1 MTNDAMANAQSM
13 TNEQCQMPN
22 TEDAFPGLLP
32 YWSLDIRLLVTDWSL
47 RHWDIGHLHA
57 NRNIANPSR
66 EDYTLVMHEN
76 VYLNGEIVPAG
87 QAAVSV
93 WDAGFLHGASTF
105 TTMLVRGG
113 RVFRLD
119 RHLNRLFD
127 TVSLL
132 NLRTAATP
140 DSLVEAVGRLIEANG
155 LRTPSVSAGSE
166 SRMRIT
172 LTPGSVLDVGEAAHG
187 VTLITTEPQA
197 AYIPQWRRDGITVVV
212 AAFKQ
217 FAGDPTFGYKTGC
230 YLPRILAR
238 QEAAIKGAQEAL
250 WFTTNNHLA
259 EACFRNV
266 FLVAEGKVF
275 TPPRD
280 TPVLPGVVREAV
292 IELCG
297 QLKIPCEID
306 TPLTIRDLLG
316 ADEVFLTGSGLGV
329 CPVVRVE
336 RHAVGDEKPG
346 DVTKKLMAAYEDLLT
361 RECA

>member
-1 MTNDAMANAQSM
+1 M
-13 TNEQCQMPN
+13 
-22 TEDAFPGLLP
+22 
-32 YWSLDIRLLVTDWSL
+32 
-47 RHWDIGHLHA
+47 
-57 NRNIANPSR
+57 
-66 EDYTLVMHEN
+66 MHEN
-76 VYLNGEIVPAG
+76 VYLNGEIVPADR
-87 QAAVSV
+87 ASVSV

-105 TTMLVRGG
+105 TTMLVRCG

-119 RHLNRLFD
+119 RHLTRLFD

-132 NLRTAATP
+132 NLRTDATP
-140 DSLVEAVGRLIEANG
+140 DSLVAAVERLIEANG
-155 LRTPSVSAGSE
+155 LGGKHGDDAGRACNSGPEGRCTRKGDTEGNEAAPQDPACNAPRTGLSCTPYMEA
-166 SRMRIT
+166 RMRIT
-172 LTPGSVLDVGEAAHG
+172 LTPGSVLDVGESAKG

-197 AYIPQWRRDGITVVV
+197 AYIPQWRREGITVAV

-217 FAGDPTFGYKTGC
+217 LAGDPTFGYKTGC
-230 YLPRILAR
+230 YLTRILAR

-250 WFTTNNHLA
+250 WFTTDNHLA

-266 FLVAEGKVF
+266 FLVQEGKVF
-275 TPPRD
+275 SPPRD

-297 QLKIPCEID
+297 QLNIPCEID

-346 DVTKKLMAAYEDLLT
+346 SVTKKIMAAYEDLLT
-361 RECA
+361 RECPRTEEVTGNQ

>member
-1 MTNDAMANAQSM
+1 
-13 TNEQCQMPN
+13 
-22 TEDAFPGLLP
+22 
-32 YWSLDIRLLVTDWSL
+32 
-47 RHWDIGHLHA
+47 
-57 NRNIANPSR
+57 
-66 EDYTLVMHEN
+66 MHEN
-76 VYLNGEIVPAG
+76 VYLNGEIVPADRAG
-87 QAAVSV
+87 VSV
-93 WDAGFLHGASTF
+93 WDAGFLHGASAF
-105 TTMLVRGG
+105 TTMLVRGR
-113 RVFRLD
+113 RVFRLE

-132 NLRTAATP
+132 NLRTGATP
-140 DSLVEAVGRLIEANG
+140 DSLVAAVGRVIEANG
-155 LRTPSVSAGSE
+155 LRGQTPISNSDSKKGQTPIFHTDPQRANGEIGLSPFLE
-166 SRMRIT
+166 ARMRIT
-172 LTPGSVLDVGEAAHG
+172 LTPGSIRDVGGEAHG

-197 AYIPQWRRDGITVVV
+197 AYIPQWRSEGITVVV

-217 FAGDPTFGYKTGC
+217 LAGDPTFGYKTGC

-238 QEAAIKGAQEAL
+238 QEAALQGAQEAL
-250 WFTTNNHLA
+250 WFTTDNHLA

-266 FLVAEGKVF
+266 FLVSGGKVF

-297 QLKIPCEID
+297 QLGIPREID
-306 TPLTIRDLLG
+306 APLTIRELLA

-346 DVTKKLMAAYEDLLT
+346 EVTKKIMDAYERLLRT
-361 RECA
+361 ECPEMTNDE

>member
-1 MTNDAMANAQSM
+1 
-13 TNEQCQMPN
+13 
-22 TEDAFPGLLP
+22 
-32 YWSLDIRLLVTDWSL
+32 
-47 RHWDIGHLHA
+47 
-57 NRNIANPSR
+57 
-66 EDYTLVMHEN
+66 MHEN

-87 QAAVSV
+87 QASVSV
-93 WDAGFLHGASTF
+93 WDAGFLHGASAF

-113 RVFRLD
+113 KVFRLD

-140 DSLVEAVGRLIEANG
+140 DSLVEAVGRLIDANG
-155 LRTPSVSAGSE
+155 LAGTPGDDAGRACNSGPEGRCTRKDDPEIADAAPQDPACNAPRKTGAKLHALHGTPYE

-172 LTPGSVLDVGEAAHG
+172 LTPGSVLEVGEAAKG
-187 VTLITTEPQA
+187 VTLITTEPEA
-197 AYIPQWRRDGITVVV
+197 AYIPQWRREGITVVV

-217 FAGDPTFGYKTGC
+217 LAGDPTFGYKTGC

-266 FLVAEGKVF
+266 FLVSEGKVF

-297 QLKIPCEID
+297 QLNIPCEID

-336 RHAVGDEKPG
+336 RHGVGNEKPG
-346 DVTKKLMAAYEDLLT
+346 GVTKKLMAAYEDLLA
-361 RECA
+361 RECPGTNEVIGNQ

>member
-1 MTNDAMANAQSM
+1 
-13 TNEQCQMPN
+13 
-22 TEDAFPGLLP
+22 
-32 YWSLDIRLLVTDWSL
+32 
-47 RHWDIGHLHA
+47 
-57 NRNIANPSR
+57 
-66 EDYTLVMHEN
+66 MHEN
-76 VYLNGEIVPAG
+76 AYLNGEIVPADR
-87 QAAVSV
+87 ASVSV
-93 WDAGFLHGASTF
+93 WDAGFLHGASAF
-105 TTMLVRGG
+105 TTMLVRCGK
-113 RVFRLD
+113 VFRLE

-132 NLRTAATP
+132 NLRTGATP
-140 DSLVEAVGRLIEANG
+140 DSLAAAVGRLIEANG
-155 LRTPSVSAGSE
+155 LAGTRPSSNDEENNEENGEEKRGQAPIFHTDPQRANSE
-166 SRMRIT
+166 IGASPLFPEARMRIT
-172 LTPGSVLDVGEAAHG
+172 LTPGSALDVGEAAKG

-197 AYIPQWRRDGITVVV
+197 AYIPQWRRDGITVVL

-217 FAGDPTFGYKTGC
+217 LAGDPTFGYKTGC

-250 WFTTNNHLA
+250 WFTTDNHLA

-266 FLVAEGKVF
+266 FLVSEGKVF

-336 RHAVGDEKPG
+336 RHAVGSEKPG
-346 DVTKKLMAAYEDLLT
+346 EVTKKIMATYEDLLT
-361 RECA
+361 RECPREE

>member
-1 MTNDAMANAQSM
+1 
-13 TNEQCQMPN
+13 
-22 TEDAFPGLLP
+22 
-32 YWSLDIRLLVTDWSL
+32 
-47 RHWDIGHLHA
+47 
-57 NRNIANPSR
+57 
-66 EDYTLVMHEN
+66 MHEN
-76 VYLNGEIVPAG
+76 VYLNGEIVPADR
-87 QAAVSV
+87 AAVSV
-93 WDAGFLHGASTF
+93 WDAGFLHGASAF

-140 DSLVEAVGRLIEANG
+140 DSLAAAVGRLIEANG
-155 LRTPSVSAGSE
+155 LAGARSISNDE
-166 SRMRIT
+166 ENNEENGEEKRGQAPISNGEIGASPLFTEARMRIT
-172 LTPGSVLDVGEAAHG
+172 LTPGSVLDVGEAAKG
-187 VTLITTEPQA
+187 VTLISTEPQA
-197 AYIPQWRRDGITVVV
+197 AYIPQWRRDGITVVL

-217 FAGDPTFGYKTGC
+217 LAGDPTFGYKTGC

-250 WFTTNNHLA
+250 WFTTDNHLA

-266 FLVAEGKVF
+266 FLVSGGKVL

-297 QLKIPCEID
+297 QLNIPCELD

-346 DVTKKLMAAYEDLLT
+346 EVTKKIMAAYEQLLRT
-361 RECA
+361 ECPREE

>member
-1 MTNDAMANAQSM
+1 
-13 TNEQCQMPN
+13 
-22 TEDAFPGLLP
+22 
-32 YWSLDIRLLVTDWSL
+32 
-47 RHWDIGHLHA
+47 
-57 NRNIANPSR
+57 
-66 EDYTLVMHEN
+66 MHEN
-76 VYLNGEIVPAG
+76 VYLNGEIIPADR
-87 QAAVSV
+87 ASVSV
-93 WDAGFLHGASTF
+93 WDAGFLHGASAF
-105 TTMLVRGG
+105 TTMLARGG

-140 DSLVEAVGRLIEANG
+140 DSLAEAVGRLIEANG
-155 LRTPSVSAGSE
+155 LCGTKSCGTPKSAWGCPGCE
-166 SRMRIT
+166 DTPRHPQADLGVPQDLVPQEARMRIT
-172 LTPGSVLDVGEAAHG
+172 LTPGSVLDVGEAAKG

-217 FAGDPTFGYKTGC
+217 LAGDPTFGYKTGC

-250 WFTTNNHLA
+250 WFTTDNHLA

-266 FLVAEGKVF
+266 FLVSEGKVF

-297 QLKIPCEID
+297 QLNIPCEID

-316 ADEVFLTGSGLGV
+316 ADEIFLTGSGLGV

-346 DVTKKLMAAYEDLLT
+346 DVTKKIMDAYEQLLRT
-361 RECA
+361 ECPEMTNDK